1 MQLNDFPYEIL
12 SCILEE
18 ATKLNERDGVTFTF
32 GLSQAPGLVAKP
44 PMQRYVRGPVPPDML
59 RWDASSAIRAVCK
72 RWHAWALE
80 YAMRDVF
87 IRKWKGAERWAEL
100 PLKRES
106 YGTYELIDRPSGAAV
121 YRDPFCALRQIVKL
135 VNQFPNIA
143 QQIRRMWFNGFYVFE
158 TNAQIFAALKT
169 CTNLTSLSVPW
180 TLARHLDAQ
189 QWAQILRADHAHP
202 LEYLELQAITLKRQ
216 QAKEPANQ
224 VDKHPFES
232 DCVDFSRLKKFKL
245 IGNTTFMPINDRDL
259 YAIARTATNLEEFH
273 MTCLDT
279 VSIDGVM
286 AIVKSSQNTL
296 RVLEHSP
303 RSNAGFFH
311 PHPGTPSSNE
321 HLCEVLA
328 NCPRLTTLSISIPSM
343 CPTLFGNSSVKWAG
357 DCQVRALRLCDHD
370 YSKGSNTP
378 TIAEPL
384 AELLSQARRLS
395 EHRARGT
402 HGAELAIELF
412 FGGFIFEPHINAVH
426 GDFQIAE
433 VESEGQWPRSHQP
446 SRKGPYGSTGLYGK
460 DEEDVFSMVNEAE
473 FLEGVSRR
481 CVYLAG

>member
-1 MQLNDFPYEIL
+1 MQINDFPYEIL

-59 RWDASSAIRAVCK
+59 RWDASSAIRSVC
-72 RWHAWALE
+72 RLWHTWALE
-80 YAMRDVF
+80 YAMRDVY

-100 PLKRES
+100 PLSRKS
-106 YGTYELIDRPSGAAV
+106 YATYELIDKPSGAAV
-121 YRDPFCALRQIVKL
+121 YRDPFCALGQIVKL
-135 VNQFPNIA
+135 VNQYPNIA
-143 QQIRRMWFNGFYVFE
+143 QQIRRMWFNGFYVFD
-158 TNAQIFAALKT
+158 TNAQISAALNCT
-169 CTNLTSLSVPW
+169 TNLTSLSVPW
-180 TLARHLDAQ
+180 TLVRHLDAR
-189 QWAQILRADHAHP
+189 QWAQILRVDHPKP
-202 LEYLELQAITLKRQ
+202 LEYLELQAINLKRQ
-216 QAKEPANQ
+216 QKDEPANN
-224 VDKHPFES
+224 VDKRPFES
-232 DCVDFSRLKKFKL
+232 DLVDFSRLKKFKL
-245 IGNTTFMPINDRDL
+245 IGNTNFKPINDQDL
-259 YAIARTATNLEEFH
+259 YNIARTATSLEEFH

-286 AIVKSSQNTL
+286 AIVKASQNTL

-343 CPTLFGNSSVKWAG
+343 CPTLFANSEVRWTG

-370 YSKGSNTP
+370 YSRGSNTNL
-378 TIAEPL
+378 IAEPL
-384 AELLSQARRLS
+384 AVLLAQARKLS
-395 EHRARGT
+395 EKRARGT
-402 HGAELAIELF
+402 LGAELAIELF
-412 FGGFIFEPHINAVH
+412 FGGFIFEPHIKAVH

-433 VESEGQWPRSHQP
+433 VESEGQWPRSHEP

-460 DEEDVFSMVNEAE
+460 DEEDVFSKVDEDE
-473 FLEGVSRR
+473 FIEGVRRR
-481 CVYLAG
+481 CVYLSG